1 QFRGYA
7 AYTIPRVDVLVSTI
21 FRSQPN
27 STFGFGATP
36 EGNSTGLSANFAT
49 TVNGQAVN
57 LNLLEPGVYFAD
69 RINQLDARFGK
80 ILRFGRTRTSVA
92 VDFLN
97 IFNSNTGTNFQAN
110 YGNGSGYLVP
120 TAILNPRLARLS
132 VTLDF

>member
-1 QFRGYA
+1 MLFARNGSNE
-7 AYTIPRVDVLVSTI
+7 VLKYK
-21 FRSQPN
+21 
-27 STFGFGATP
+27 P
-36 EGNSTGLSANFAT
+36 E
-49 TVNGQAVN
+49 
-57 LNLLEPGVYFAD
+57 P
-69 RINQLDARFGK
+69 

-97 IFNSNTGTNFQAN
+97 IFNSNTGTNFQAY